1 MIHNLREKF
10 EDLFQRHES
19 SLNLIDELK
28 DKIYIMEKNKTERSF
43 NKLNYANLDINYLDI
58 SEYENFDV
66 INNSEKMNN
75 IKKVIYLIK

>member
-1 MIHNLREKF
+1 
-10 EDLFQRHES
+10 
-19 SLNLIDELK
+19 
-28 DKIYIMEKNKTERSF
+28 MEKNKTERSY

>member
-28 DKIYIMEKNKTERSF
+28 DKIYIMEKNKTERSY